1 MPRPDEDI
9 SYYLIKNLITKDKNV
24 NFNID
29 LVNIR
34 ILENM
39 LIACKN
45 KPQDS
50 DCLFQWQKLLKE
62 ITQENRSKFRF
73 GFKKLSE

>member
-9 SYYLIKNLITKDKNV
+9 SHYLIKNLITKDKNV
-24 NFNID
+24 NFNMD

-62 ITQENRSKFRF
+62 INNTRKQIEI
-73 GFKKLSE
+73 

>member
-24 NFNID
+24 NFNMD

-50 DCLFQWQKLLKE
+50 GCLFQWQKLLKE
-62 ITQENRSKFRF
+62 INNTRKQIEI
-73 GFKKLSE
+73 